1 MSRYSYGIVGMV
13 ILLVLALGSTGFAQ
27 EPADAPVP
35 ALAAAE
41 VPAPAPVEPSPNIT
55 LERKNGKIDITIRS
69 EAGIGELLDQMANVI
84 GRPVIY
90 DPRNNRIAKQQLGTT
105 FRDSVPEGR
114 FLDSCRSI
122 LAFYELL
129 MVPVGPRGNE
139 LYLVLDSRST
149 NNLIKNKAMPVPYTE
164 LEEYADRDGLFIT
177 SAIPIR
183 HITNLTTLRT
193 ALSSMT
199 SPAGIGRVHE
209 VPGANSLIISDF
221 APTVVAMARL
231 IREMDVEGPEAAL
244 VIEVIELEFAR
255 ADNVAAALT
264 RVVADWVPS
273 APVNAQRGRPQYGYG
288 PVTVK
293 PTIVD
298 FEHLNAVIISA
309 NPNHVKRLRELI
321 QSLDRPARADEK

>member
-1 MSRYSYGIVGMV
+1 MSRYGIAGMV
-13 ILLVLALGSTGFAQ
+13 LLLVLALGSTGYAQ
-27 EPADAPVP
+27 EPTDAAVP
-35 ALAAAE
+35 APAPAEEELA
-41 VPAPAPVEPSPNIT
+41 APAPVEPSPNIT
-55 LERKNGKIDITIRS
+55 IERKNGKIDITIRG

-90 DPRNNRIAKQQLGTT
+90 DPRNNRISKQHLGTT

-149 NNLIKNKAMPVPYTE
+149 NNLIKNKALPVPYTE
-164 LEEYADRDGLFIT
+164 LEEYADRDGLFIS

-199 SPAGIGRVHE
+199 STGGIGRVHE
-209 VPGANSLIISDF
+209 VPGANSLIINDF

-244 VIEVIELEFAR
+244 VIEVIELEFAP
-255 ADNVAAALT
+255 ADDMAAALT
-264 RVVADWVPS
+264 RVVADWVPG
-273 APVNAQRGRPQYGYG
+273 APATPQRGRPQYGYG

-309 NPNHVKRLRELI
+309 NPIHAKSLKELI
-321 QSLDRPARADEK
+321 TRLDRPAPDDGK